1 MTTSTSLPVI
11 VPATAP
17 IVARHL
23 TKTKVFHEDDV
34 YPPPLPVLLKD
45 TDFPLPVFEPLYANT
60 TPILGVEPPLRLPQI
75 NASTPFDGIDPVSEK
90 NSLPEL
96 PQRANTPR
104 KLPERTPHRVVRIH
118 SPYPLRASGSRQI
131 TRRESSPLSPPPEET
146 VHHYPPRAPPITI
159 PRPTRVQ
166 ENYTTSLDA
175 HLSKP
180 MHEKLKA
187 AFDDA
192 APNFL
197 NLSRSFTEQDSGD
210 IEKFKAEMHRI
221 HPVLKQ
227 FEQDWAFQGIVT
239 NLLRNRKAS
248 RHREQAAEL
257 AAIASGKKINERTKA
272 PRRSVV

>member
-1 MTTSTSLPVI
+1 MPTSTSLLVI

-17 IVARHL
+17 I
-23 TKTKVFHEDDV
+23 VFHEDDV

-45 TDFPLPVFEPLYANT
+45 TDFPLPIFEPLYANT
-60 TPILGVEPPLRLPQI
+60 APILGVEPPLRLPQI
-75 NASTPFDGIDPVSEK
+75 NASTPFNGIDP
-90 NSLPEL
+90 
-96 PQRANTPR
+96 RANTPR

-197 NLSRSFTEQDSGD
+197 NLSRSFAEQDSGD

-257 AAIASGKKINERTKA
+257 AAIARTKA
-272 PRRSVV
+272 TRRSVV

>member
-1 MTTSTSLPVI
+1 MTHRGNFDRFAITLGMEKFPQ
-11 VPATAP
+11 P
-17 IVARHL
+17 
-23 TKTKVFHEDDV
+23 
-34 YPPPLPVLLKD
+34 Y
-45 TDFPLPVFEPLYANT
+45 FPLPIFEPLYANT
-60 TPILGVEPPLRLPQI
+60 APILGVEPPLRLPQI
-75 NASTPFDGIDPVSEK
+75 NASTPFNGIDPVSEK

-197 NLSRSFTEQDSGD
+197 NLSRSFTEQDSRYR
-210 IEKFKAEMHRI
+210 EVQSR
-221 HPVLKQ
+221 VLKQ

-257 AAIASGKKINERTKA
+257 AAIASGKKINEGRR
-272 PRRSVV
+272 PRVGA

>member
-1 MTTSTSLPVI
+1 MATSTPIPVI

-23 TKTKVFHEDDV
+23 TKTKVFHEDDA

-60 TPILGVEPPLRLPQI
+60 TPILGVEPPSRLPQT
-75 NASTPFDGIDPVSEK
+75 NASTPFNGIDP
-90 NSLPEL
+90 
-96 PQRANTPR
+96 
-104 KLPERTPHRVVRIH
+104 
-118 SPYPLRASGSRQI
+118 
-131 TRRESSPLSPPPEET
+131 
-146 VHHYPPRAPPITI
+146 
-159 PRPTRVQ
+159 

-197 NLSRSFTEQDSGD
+197 NFSRSFTEQDSGD
-210 IEKFKAEMHRI
+210 IESFKAE
-221 HPVLKQ
+221 

-248 RHREQAAEL
+248 LHREQAAEL

-272 PRRSVV
+272 PRKSVA

>member
-1 MTTSTSLPVI
+1 MPTSTSLPVI

-17 IVARHL
+17 IVTRHL
-23 TKTKVFHEDDV
+23 TETKVFHEDYDV
-34 YPPPLPVLLKD
+34 YPPPLPLLLKD
-45 TDFPLPVFEPLYANT
+45 TDFPLPVFE
-60 TPILGVEPPLRLPQI
+60 TPILGVEPPLRLLQI
-75 NASTPFDGIDPVSEK
+75 NASTPFNGIDP
-90 NSLPEL
+90 
-96 PQRANTPR
+96 RASTPR

-175 HLSKP
+175 HLFKP
-180 MHEKLKA
+180 MHQKLKA

-197 NLSRSFTEQDSGD
+197 NLSRSFTEQDSRD

-221 HPVLKQ
+221 YPVLKQ

-248 RHREQAAEL
+248 RQREQAAEL
-257 AAIASGKKINERTKA
+257 AAIASGKKINERTMA
-272 PRRSVV
+272 PRRSVA